1 MVTTNREIELKLE
14 LAPEDA
20 AAITS
25 IALPF
30 GFEAGKSKTQTLRS
44 IYYDTPDTALAKARI
59 AARVRLKGK
68 QWIQTVKLPGDSTG
82 SGLHSPREY
91 EVTVSSSQF
100 DLSAVSDEAARAEI
114 QAVLG
119 DQPLAPRFETVIN
132 RSLRMVK
139 TADGSGVE
147 VAVDQGE
154 VVAGAL
160 RQPLTELELELKS
173 GSIAALYAVARQL
186 VGPRPFRFSSL
197 SKAERGDRLAK
208 GLPIRADD
216 TPALAEDVTLSASI
230 SAERAYHAILRS
242 CLHQIAQNRSAIL
255 SGLDPEG
262 PHQLRVGLR
271 RLRTALRLFRP
282 IINPRSTGPLDDAA
296 QRLALAVGRLRDLDV
311 LAADIVAPL
320 LAAAPARID
329 LAQLE
334 RYLETL
340 RSERREE
347 IAALLASQTFN
358 DFLFDLATYTE
369 TRGWIAPEDISQSER
384 LAVPVTDFCGVALDG
399 QWHRLQKYGS
409 RLSSLTIPERHDMR
423 KALKKFRY
431 GLEFFAGL
439 SQKTERRA
447 YLKRLKSLQ
456 DVFGYLNDVAMAE
469 LLLDLPLPAGQ
480 TGTDLAQS
488 CGFVI
493 GWHEAEARH
502 AWRLAQKSWEEA
514 SKAPKYWR

>member
-59 AARVRLKGK
+59 AARVRLKGE

-139 TADGSGVE
+139 TADGSSVE

-154 VVAGAL
+154 VVAGAV

-173 GSIAALYAVARQL
+173 GSIAALYTVARQL

-208 GLPIRADD
+208 GLAVRADD

-255 SGLDPEG
+255 SGLDP
-262 PHQLRVGLR
+262 
-271 RLRTALRLFRP
+271 
-282 IINPRSTGPLDDAA
+282 
-296 QRLALAVGRLRDLDV
+296 
-311 LAADIVAPL
+311 
-320 LAAAPARID
+320 
-329 LAQLE
+329 
-334 RYLETL
+334 
-340 RSERREE
+340 
-347 IAALLASQTFN
+347 
-358 DFLFDLATYTE
+358 
-369 TRGWIAPEDISQSER
+369 
-384 LAVPVTDFCGVALDG
+384 
-399 QWHRLQKYGS
+399 
-409 RLSSLTIPERHDMR
+409 
-423 KALKKFRY
+423 
-431 GLEFFAGL
+431 
-439 SQKTERRA
+439 
-447 YLKRLKSLQ
+447 
-456 DVFGYLNDVAMAE
+456 
-469 LLLDLPLPAGQ
+469 
-480 TGTDLAQS
+480 
-488 CGFVI
+488 
-493 GWHEAEARH
+493 
-502 AWRLAQKSWEEA
+502 
-514 SKAPKYWR
+514 